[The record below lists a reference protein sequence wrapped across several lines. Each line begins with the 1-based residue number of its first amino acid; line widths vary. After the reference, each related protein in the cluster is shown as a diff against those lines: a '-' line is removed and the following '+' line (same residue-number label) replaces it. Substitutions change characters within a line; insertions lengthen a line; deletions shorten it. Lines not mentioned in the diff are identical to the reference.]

1 MIILEFLKLMRG
13 ENAVLISAILMGT
26 LPFFIKSL
34 SLSPI
39 SATFYRMSLGL
50 LFVGLFLML
59 KKEKPVF
66 SLSLVLLG
74 LFNVSEV
81 FFYITAI
88 TYLSAAMA
96 ALLLYMAP
104 IYVMIY
110 AMMRGKVSKHSVM
123 ALVLGIAGLYLL
135 LMPEA
140 KLSIGIVSG
149 MLSGMTYAG
158 VFIMLNRI
166 GDHYS
171 PIQIT
176 FSNLSVGTILLL
188 PFQRF
193 ETGNL
198 PLILGL
204 GLIPTAIPFILLSYG
219 MARVR
224 VEKGPVI
231 ALIEPVTAGIVG
243 FLAFGEVLSG
253 VQLAGAAMILSA
265 VFIALNEKGEQEV

>member
-1 MIILEFLKLMRG
+1 MRG

-265 VFIALNEKGEQEV
+265 VFIALNEKGE

>member
-1 MIILEFLKLMRG
+1 MKG
-13 ENAVLISAILMGT
+13 ENAVLISAVLMGT

-50 LFVGLFLML
+50 FFVGLFLIL
-59 KKEKPVF
+59 KKERPVF
-66 SLSLVLLG
+66 GLGLFMLG

-104 IYVMIY
+104 IYVMAY
-110 AMMRGKVSKHSVM
+110 AMVKGRVSKSSVV
-123 ALVLGIAGLYLL
+123 ALIMGIAGLYLL

-149 MLSGMTYAG
+149 VLSGIAYAG
-158 VFIMLNRI
+158 VFIMLNRL
-166 GDHYS
+166 GNQHS

-176 FSNLSVGTILLL
+176 FSNLSVGTALLL

-193 ETGNL
+193 EMGSI

-243 FLAFGEVLSG
+243 FVAFNEMLSG
-253 VQLAGAAMILSA
+253 VQLVGAVMILSA
-265 VFIALNEKGEQEV
+265 VFIALNEKGE

>member
-1 MIILEFLKLMRG
+1 MRG

-135 LMPEA
+135 LMPE
-140 KLSIGIVSG
+140 SQINIGLVSG
-149 MLSGMTYAG
+149 LVSGVVYAG
-158 VFIMLNRI
+158 AFVMLNRLGKI
-166 GDHYS
+166 HT

-176 FSNLSVGTILLL
+176 FSNLSVGVLLL
-188 PFQRF
+188 FPFFGF
-193 ETGNL
+193 ESAN
-198 PLILGL
+198 PLLVLGL

-265 VFIALNEKGEQEV
+265 VFIALNEKGE

>member
-1 MIILEFLKLMRG
+1 MRG
-13 ENAVLISAILMGT
+13 ENAVLVSAVLMGT

-34 SLSPI
+34 SLAPI
-39 SATFYRMSLGL
+39 SSTFYRM
-50 LFVGLFLML
+50 FVGFVFVCLFLFL
-59 KKEKPVF
+59 RKEKPV
-66 SLSLVLLG
+66 LSLNLVMLG

-110 AMMRGKVSKHSVM
+110 SIIRGKVSKRSIL
-123 ALVLGIAGLYLL
+123 ALIVGIIGLYLL
-135 LMPEA
+135 LSPE
-140 KLSIGIVSG
+140 KELNTGLISG
-149 MLSGMTYAG
+149 FLSGVAYAG
-158 VFIMLNRI
+158 VFIFLNKV
-166 GDHYS
+166 GKKYD

-176 FSNLSVGTILLL
+176 FSNLLIGTLVLL
-188 PFQRF
+188 PFFGF
-193 ETGNL
+193 EVGSI
-198 PLILGL
+198 PLIIGL

-243 FLAFGEVLSG
+243 FVAFNEVLSG
-253 VQLAGAAMILSA
+253 IQFLGAILILSG
-265 VFIALNEKGEQEV
+265 VFIALNEKGEQ